1 MELNACSS
9 PNCCAGSG
17 SSRRTFLKSV
27 AGAIGSMPFIA
38 GPFTAAEAGPSSGPS
53 AFIPVDKKLNPA
65 WVRSLFEK
73 GARKVYRD
81 QELAT
86 IGMPVGGIAA
96 GQVYLAGD
104 GRLAHFDI
112 FNHTR
117 DTGPGDK
124 CYVWRTPDFPL
135 EQGFTIAAGNA
146 VRALDRTGFPD
157 VTFVGEYPIGTVTYA
172 DPRFP
177 LVTTLEA
184 FSPFIPLNAADSALP
199 ATVLS
204 FTIENT
210 SGDPHEVTLTGR
222 LENAVLLHSKD
233 AHEGTRVNQVRSAP
247 GVTFLECSVVPPAP
261 AQSRPAAPPE
271 VFADFE
277 GKDYGGWKVEGAAFG
292 AGPAGGTLPGQQR
305 VSGFRGHG
313 LVNSFTGGDDS
324 LGKLTSPTFTIRRPY
339 ITFLIGGGA
348 AAGKTCMNLIVEGQV
363 VRTAAGRN
371 NERLEPA
378 SWNVRDLAGKTAH
391 IEIVDHATGGWG
403 HINVDQIE
411 FADAPARGHRLA
423 EEPDFGTMGL
433 ALLTSHA
440 AGAAPSPAIQEPKTQ
455 ATSPLDQKL
464 VGTLS
469 DRFTLAPRSKQTVTF
484 AVTWHFANRPGSG
497 QFYASRF
504 DSAFAV
510 ARHLADNFDRLSRDT
525 RLWHE
530 TYYDSTLP
538 HWLLDRL
545 HMPVSTLATAT
556 TQWWKNG
563 RFWCWEGVGC
573 CSGTCTH
580 VYNYAQA
587 AAHLFP
593 ELERSAREMQDFGAG
608 FHPDSGL
615 VGFRGG
621 AEYAADGQAGTI
633 LKAYRE
639 HRFCADT
646 SFLKRNYERIKKALQ
661 FLINHDA
668 SPPVGPDW
676 RPGFGANAMPH
687 PSEAPDGII
696 EDAQHNTY
704 DIWFHGPNTFV
715 GALYLAA
722 LRAGEE
728 MAKVSGDA
736 EFATTCRRLFEAGS
750 KFTDDKLFD
759 GEYYFQQVDLRAHPQ
774 HQYDHGCL
782 SDQLFGQNW
791 AGQLGLGYIYKSDRV
806 RTTLASVYRYNWTP
820 DVGPYNT
827 AHPPGRWFARPG
839 EAGLI
844 TCTFPK
850 SQYLTRGVL
859 YREEVWTG
867 IEYQVASHM
876 IQEGML
882 DEALVMIR
890 GVHDRYDAAKH
901 NPWNEIECGDHYG
914 RAMAS
919 WGCLTAL
926 CGFQYDGPAG
936 TLSFNPRLTAD
947 DFRCA
952 FTTAAGWGTYRQ
964 SRQQAAIA
972 LKWGTLALQKVTVPL
987 AAKRATLNG
996 KPLPIQTGSSEN
1008 NTTASFEQRVLSA
1021 GDELIL
1027 SA

>member
-1 MELNACSS
+1 MDLDPCSS
-9 PNCCAGSG
+9 PNCCAGS
-17 SSRRTFLKSV
+17 SRRAFLKSV
-27 AGAIGSMPFIA
+27 AVGIGSMPFIA
-38 GPFTAAEAGPSSGPS
+38 GPFTAAEAGPSSS
-53 AFIPVDKKLNPA
+53 AAAFIPADKKLNPA
-65 WVRSLFEK
+65 WIRSLFEK
-73 GARKVYRD
+73 GARKVYRAK
-81 QELAT
+81 ELAT
-86 IGMPVGGIAA
+86 IGMPIGGIAA
-96 GQVYLAGD
+96 GQVYLTGD

-135 EQGFTIAAGNA
+135 EQGFTIAAGKA
-146 VRALDRTGFPD
+146 TRSLDQTGFAG

-172 DPRFP
+172 DPSFP

-184 FSPFIPLNAADSALP
+184 FSPFAPLNAADSALP

-210 SGDPHEVTLTGR
+210 SNEPQDVTLTGR

-233 AHEGTRVNQVRSAP
+233 AHEGTRVNQTRTAP

-261 AQSRPAAPPE
+261 AQTRPAAPPE
-271 VFADFE
+271 TFADFE
-277 GKDYGGWKVEGAAFG
+277 GTDYGDWKVEGAAFG
-292 AGPAGGTLPGQQR
+292 TGPARGTLPGQQR

-313 LVNSFTGGDDS
+313 LVNSFAGGDAS
-324 LGKLTSPTFTIRRPY
+324 VGKLTSPTFTIRRPY
-339 ITFLIGGGA
+339 LTFLIGGGA
-348 AAGKTCMNLIVEGQV
+348 AAGKTCMNLVVDGRV
-363 VRTAAGRN
+363 VRTATGRN

-378 SWNVRDLAGKTAH
+378 SWNVRDLVGKTAH
-391 IEIVDHATGGWG
+391 IEIVDDATGGWG

-411 FADAPARGHRLA
+411 FSDAPPATHPLT

-433 ALLTSHA
+433 ALFMPP
-440 AGAAPSPAIQEPKTQ
+440 GAAQAPAMPDAQPP
-455 ATSPLDQKL
+455 ATAALGEKL

-469 DRFTLAPRSKQTVTF
+469 HRFTLAPRAKQTVTF
-484 AVTWHFANRPGSG
+484 AITWHFPNRPGSG
-497 QFYASRF
+497 HFYAARF

-510 ARHLADNFDRLSRDT
+510 ARYLADNLDRLTRET
-525 RLWHE
+525 RLWHD

-593 ELERSAREMQDFGAG
+593 ELERSAREMQDLGAG
-608 FHPDSGL
+608 FHPESGL

-639 HRFCADT
+639 HLFCADGT
-646 SFLKRNYERIKKALQ
+646 FLKRNYERIKQALQ

-668 SPPVGPDW
+668 SPPVGPGW
-676 RPGFGANAMPH
+676 RPGFGTNAMPH
-687 PSEAPDGII
+687 PTEKPDGII

-715 GALYLAA
+715 GSLYLAA

-728 MAKVSGDA
+728 MARLNGDSA
-736 EFATTCRRLFEAGS
+736 FAATCRKLFDAGS
-750 KFTDDKLFD
+750 KFTDEELFD
-759 GEYYFQQVDLRAHPQ
+759 GDYYFQKVDLKAHPE

-791 AGQLGLGYIYKSDRV
+791 AGQLGLGYLYKPDRI
-806 RTTLASVYRYNWTP
+806 RTALASIYRYNWTP
-820 DVGPYNT
+820 DVGPYSE

-850 SQYLTRGVL
+850 SPYLSRGVL

-882 DEALVMIR
+882 DEALVLIR
-890 GVHDRYDAAKH
+890 GVHDRYDATKH

-926 CGFQYDGPAG
+926 SGFHYDGPAG
-936 TLSFNPRLTAD
+936 ALSFNPRLTPD

-964 SRQQAAIA
+964 SKQQAGLT
-972 LKWGTLALQKVTVPL
+972 LKWGRLALRALTVPI
-987 AAKRATLNG
+987 AAQRATLNG
-996 KPLPIQTGSSEN
+996 KPLAIQPVPAEN
-1008 NTTASFEQRVLSA
+1008 GTTLSFEDLALAA
-1021 GDELIL
+1021 GDELVV
-1027 SA
+1027 S

>member
-1 MELNACSS
+1 MNI
-9 PNCCAGSG
+9 
-17 SSRRTFLKSV
+17 V
-27 AGAIGSMPFIA
+27 
-38 GPFTAAEAGPSSGPS
+38 
-53 AFIPVDKKLNPA
+53 
-65 WVRSLFEK
+65 
-73 GARKVYRD
+73 
-81 QELAT
+81 
-86 IGMPVGGIAA
+86 
-96 GQVYLAGD
+96 
-104 GRLAHFDI
+104 
-112 FNHTR
+112 
-117 DTGPGDK
+117 
-124 CYVWRTPDFPL
+124 
-135 EQGFTIAAGNA
+135 
-146 VRALDRTGFPD
+146 
-157 VTFVGEYPIGTVTYA
+157 
-172 DPRFP
+172 
-177 LVTTLEA
+177 
-184 FSPFIPLNAADSALP
+184 
-199 ATVLS
+199 
-204 FTIENT
+204 
-210 SGDPHEVTLTGR
+210 
-222 LENAVLLHSKD
+222 
-233 AHEGTRVNQVRSAP
+233 
-247 GVTFLECSVVPPAP
+247 
-261 AQSRPAAPPE
+261 
-271 VFADFE
+271 
-277 GKDYGGWKVEGAAFG
+277 VEG
-292 AGPAGGTLPGQQR
+292 
-305 VSGFRGHG
+305 
-313 LVNSFTGGDDS
+313 N
-324 LGKLTSPTFTIRRPY
+324 
-339 ITFLIGGGA
+339 
-348 AAGKTCMNLIVEGQV
+348 V
-363 VRTAAGRN
+363 VRTATGRN

-391 IEIVDHATGGWG
+391 IEIIDSATGGWG

-411 FADAPARGHRLA
+411 FVDAPPSAHPLT

-433 ALLTSHA
+433 ALLTPQ
-440 AGAAPSPAIQEPKTQ
+440 GAAPSPVAQESQVQ
-455 ATSPLDQKL
+455 ATASLDQKL
-464 VGTLS
+464 VGTLAHH
-469 DRFTLAPRSKQTVTF
+469 FTLAPHSKETVTF
-484 AVTWHFANRPGSG
+484 AVTWHFPNRPGSG
-497 QFYASRF
+497 HFYASRF

-510 ARHLADNFDRLSRDT
+510 ARYLADNLERLSRDT
-525 RLWHE
+525 RLWHD

-593 ELERSAREMQDFGAG
+593 ELERSAREMQDLGAG

-639 HRFCADT
+639 HRFCADGA
-646 SFLKRNYERIKKALQ
+646 FLKRNYQRIKKALQ

-668 SPPVGPDW
+668 SPPVGPGW
-676 RPGFGANAMPH
+676 RPGFGSNAVPH
-687 PSEAPDGII
+687 PTEAPDGII

-715 GALYLAA
+715 GSLYLAA

-728 MAKVSGDA
+728 MARLSGDGD
-736 EFATTCRRLFEAGS
+736 FAATCRRFFEAGS

-759 GEYYFQQVDLRAHPQ
+759 GEYYFQQVDLRAHPE

-791 AGQLGLGYIYKSDRV
+791 AGLLGLGYLYKPGRV
-806 RTTLASVYRYNWTP
+806 RTALASIYRYNWTP
-820 DVGPYNT
+820 DVGPYNE

-850 SQYLTRGVL
+850 SQYLSRGVL

-882 DEALVMIR
+882 DEALVLIR

-919 WGCLTAL
+919 WGCFTAL

-936 TLSFNPRLTAD
+936 TLAFNSRLTPD

-964 SRQQAAIA
+964 SRQQAAIT
-972 LKWGTLALQKVTVPL
+972 LKWGSLAIQKLTVPL
-987 AAKRATLNG
+987 AAKQATLNG
-996 KPLPIQTGSSEN
+996 KPLLIQSGSTGN
-1008 NTTASFEQRVLSA
+1008 DTTMHFEHLVLSP
-1021 GDELIL
+1021 GDELVVT
-1027 SA
+1027 A